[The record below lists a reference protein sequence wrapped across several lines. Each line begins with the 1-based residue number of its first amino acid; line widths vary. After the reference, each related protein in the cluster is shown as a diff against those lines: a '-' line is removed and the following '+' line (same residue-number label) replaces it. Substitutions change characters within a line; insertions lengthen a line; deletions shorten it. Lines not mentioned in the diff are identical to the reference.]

1 MDSSIRSHRSSSAT
15 ITAST
20 ESYMSGHSNEEQFQE
35 HYCGPFNYTCIHC
48 RAVYFTDEITGV
60 GNASRFYKCCKDGKV
75 VLPGQCKITRY
86 PEELKHLLTS
96 DSDDAKNFRKYIRS
110 YNTTFACASV
120 RSNIV
125 SPAGRGPYCF
135 RIQGQMYH

>member
-1 MDSSIRSHRSSSAT
+1 MDSSIRSDRLSSAT
-15 ITAST
+15 ITASQDILMKSDFKST
-20 ESYMSGHSNEEQFQE
+20 IADYLTIPVSLVAQFIL
-35 HYCGPFNYTCIHC
+35 N
-48 RAVYFTDEITGV
+48 EITGV